1 MLGEQQEIRRVDPQ
15 SDERR
20 GVGHQIRCGTF
31 GADVHPAEVAFE
43 IDVRHVDLIR
53 LGDSLE
59 LNRDADGQTVVQGRC
74 AIEMNLAFLTDVV
87 RMKVEARIVEFPRRM
102 SGTEIFGIPSK
113 TNECTPSPV
122 LRHGAEHRTLPRKK
136 CGGLRGICGPYLTGP
151 PWNPVRRGG
160 NVTDN
165 TGDVGAVPPQL

>member
-1 MLGEQQEIRRVDPQ
+1 M
-15 SDERR
+15 
-20 GVGHQIRCGTF
+20 
-31 GADVHPAEVAFE
+31 
-43 IDVRHVDLIR
+43 
-53 LGDSLE
+53 GDRLE
-59 LNRDADGQTVVQGRC
+59 LNRDADGQAVVQGRC

-87 RMKVEARIVEFPRRM
+87 RVKVEARIVEFPRRM

-122 LRHGAEHRTLPRKK
+122 LRHSAEHRTLPRKK